1 MILFFCQF
9 SIGGLLEI
17 DMAEKQDDE
26 LFYRAM
32 TPDTDGF
39 PKVGK
44 SSRML
49 GVRVPQD
56 IAPDADGMVM
66 PGAGG
71 MSVAPGSEWNV
82 PNHRRPRGMKR
93 GSTGNVGDRM
103 YALPDKSIPAD
114 KLMVRPDPGFPEI
127 HAFVEPAASVKLQRY
142 EVDLAG
148 TRQDWRQIWP

>member
-1 MILFFCQF
+1 MP
-9 SIGGLLEI
+9 ENT
-17 DMAEKQDDE
+17 DDE

-32 TPDTDGF
+32 MPGNDGF
-39 PKVGK
+39 PMIGK

-56 IAPDADGMVM
+56 IAPDAEGLVR

-93 GSTGNVGDRM
+93 GSSGNSGDRM
-103 YALPDKSIPAD
+103 YALSDDSIPVD
-114 KLMVRPDPGFPEI
+114 KLNVRPDPGFPET
-127 HAFVEPAASVKLQRY
+127 HAFFEPAASVKLQQY
-142 EVDLAG
+142 EADLAD
-148 TRQDWRQIWP
+148 TREDWRQIWP